1 MNRALSAALAGALGL
16 AAAPAFADEAVAA
29 EFVRWFQERCAR
41 PIQAGLHPV
50 TEGLA
55 PAGAEIAA
63 RFPPVPG
70 YADLEGRRLSFWAA
84 PGDASGALVLVIEET
99 AKSERCAVVTREFTA
114 ARFARLMKETYPDYV
129 GQAADEAVIN
139 ARAFL
144 EDPSGQGRSLV
155 YSSYHDA
162 AHQVS
167 AGVVS
172 MSEAE

>member
-1 MNRALSAALAGALGL
+1 MNRGLAALLAASF
-16 AAAPAFADEAVAA
+16 AAAPAVAA
-29 EFVRWFQERCAR
+29 ENVAERFVNWFQQRCAQ
-41 PIQAGLHPV
+41 PIQQGAAPDVSGLV
-50 TEGLA
+50 V
-55 PAGAEIAA
+55 AGAEVIQ
-63 RFPPVPG
+63 RYPTVPD
-70 YADLEGRRLSFWAA
+70 YADLEGRSLSFWVSREDLA
-84 PGDASGALVLVIEET
+84 GEIILVVEET
-99 AKSERCAVVTREFTA
+99 AKSERCAVVTRAFTA
-114 ARFARLMKETYPDYV
+114 ERFARLMKETYPDYV